1 MKYAKLACILLS
13 TASISLAGCAS
24 DNESSAEWNTSVT
37 TSSIPVISEKA
48 STALSKVSAS
58 DHKKAKSDINNV
70 HTIRILST
78 AANITVV
85 GDPKLSQ
92 AQWELK
98 DGKSSTMET
107 TVSSTIN
114 DNTLTIQ
121 LNSKQKNALNTGPL
135 PNLNVHVP
143 IKDYDT
149 LEISNEFGRISLE
162 SKSGLYPRNLV
173 VSGSASDITSS
184 NVIGTE
190 SSKLHTEF
198 GKISYDLPKKLE
210 ALYVDLSTSMGSI
223 NNHVDLNEESES
235 NQFVSKKVK
244 GHVGSPKA
252 DSPTLQLSTQ
262 VGKIELNR

>member
-1 MKYAKLACILLS
+1 MKYAKFACILLS
-13 TASISLAGCAS
+13 TVSISLAGCAS

-48 STALSKVSAS
+48 ATALSKVSAS
-58 DHKKAKSDINNV
+58 EHDKTKSDITHV

-78 AANITVV
+78 AANITLV

-121 LNSKQKNALNTGPL
+121 LNSKQKNDLNIGPL
-135 PNLNVHVP
+135 PTLNVHVP

-162 SKSGLYPRNLV
+162 SESGLYPRNLV
-173 VSGSASDITSS
+173 VSSSASDITSS

-198 GKISYDLPKKLE
+198 GKISYELPEKLE

-223 NNHVDLNEESES
+223 NNHVELNEESES

-244 GHVGSPKA
+244 GYIGSPKA
-252 DSPTLQLSTQ
+252 DSPTLQLSTH